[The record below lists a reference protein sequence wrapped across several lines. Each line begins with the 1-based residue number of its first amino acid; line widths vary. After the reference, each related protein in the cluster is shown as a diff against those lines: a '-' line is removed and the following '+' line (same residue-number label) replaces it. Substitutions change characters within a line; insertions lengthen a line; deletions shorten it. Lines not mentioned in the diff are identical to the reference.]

1 MNYIVFDLEWNQP
14 ANETVVVKEPVYL
27 TGEIIEIGAVKLDE
41 TFKIVDELRLYVMP
55 KYYTKMHHKIAS
67 LTHINDKCLQ
77 EKGMPFPEACQTFR
91 QWCGE
96 EYAYMTWSDSD
107 LPVLIDNMLL
117 HSLDVSEIPVCYDIQ
132 RVFAREIMRTDRQ
145 YSLDAAIEI
154 LGEQG
159 DQAHD
164 ALHDARNTVK
174 VCDHLDLDTYLEEYG
189 SRVFTEQ
196 PSTRVYDSMSEI
208 LSDESLREFD
218 CPWCGEPVRCE
229 DFIPMPHHRLMA
241 MGVCAQE
248 DEFILYLECI
258 PCAGG
263 GFRVSRLFYEMS
275 DDLWDRYQD
284 ALEIQT
290 SRQEQPV

>member
-41 TFKIVDELRLYVMP
+41 NFRIVDELRLYIKP
-55 KYYTKMHHKIAS
+55 KYYTKMHRKIAS
-67 LTHINDKCLQ
+67 LTHINDKCLE
-77 EKGMPFPEACQTFR
+77 EKGMPFPEACRRFQ
-91 QWCGE
+91 QWCTA

-117 HSLDVSEIPVCYDIQ
+117 YGLDVSEIPVCYDIQ
-132 RVFAREIMRTDRQ
+132 RIFAREIMRTDRQ

-189 SRVFTEQ
+189 SRVFAEL
-196 PSTRVYDSMSEI
+196 PRTRVYDSVSEI
-208 LSDESLREFD
+208 RGDESLRVFN
-218 CPWCGEPVRCE
+218 CPWCGEAVVCDDWIAMSHR
-229 DFIPMPHHRLMA
+229 RLMA
-241 MGVCAQE
+241 LGVCPEE
-248 DEFILYLECI
+248 DEFILYLEYI
-258 PCAGG
+258 PCAG
-263 GFRVSRLFYEMS
+263 GFRVSRLLYEMS

-284 ALEIQT
+284 AREIQLSAQNQT
-290 SRQEQPV
+290 I

>member
-14 ANETVVVKEPVYL
+14 ANETAVVKEPVYL
-27 TGEIIEIGAVKLDE
+27 TGEIVEIGAVKLDE

-55 KYYTKMHHKIAS
+55 KYYTKMHRKIAS

-77 EKGMPFPEACQTFR
+77 EKGMPFPEAFQAFR

-117 HSLDVSEIPVCYDIQ
+117 HSLDASQLPVCYDIQ
-132 RVFAREIMRTDRQ
+132 RIFAREIMRTDRQ
-145 YSLDAAIEI
+145 YSLDAAIEL

-174 VCDHLDLDTYLEEYG
+174 VCDHLDLEIYLEEYG

-196 PSTRVYDSMSEI
+196 PCNRVYDSVAEI
-208 LSDESLREFD
+208 LSDEGLREFD
-218 CPWCGEPVRCE
+218 CPWCGEPIRCKN
-229 DFIPMPHHRLMA
+229 FIPMPHHRLMT

-248 DEFILYLECI
+248 DEFILYLECL

-263 GFRVSRLFYEMS
+263 GFRVSRLLYEMS

-284 ALEIQT
+284 ALELEA